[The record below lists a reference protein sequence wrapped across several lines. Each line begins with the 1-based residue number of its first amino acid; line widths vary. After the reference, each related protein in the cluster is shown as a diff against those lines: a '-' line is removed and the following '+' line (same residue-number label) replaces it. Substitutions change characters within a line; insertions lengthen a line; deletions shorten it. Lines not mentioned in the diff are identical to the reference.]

1 MDLTAINS
9 AIDAAYADAL
19 ANGGQG
25 AMPQTIAPNVTLQTD
40 TYVAPDGPGFRVVAR
55 ITVPEANY
63 TAVRVKNHGP
73 DTASERDWPSEGIED
88 AAQAHVARRIQ
99 AGADFVSRSG
109 FDADRKV
116 ILLNKLLKAK
126 EENTVANFPKLTALY
141 SWMETVQSMAVI
153 GQPSFPKGFPKAPHT
168 FEEVIKE

>member
-19 ANGGQG
+19 VNGGQ
-25 AMPQTIAPNVTLQTD
+25 MTLPQTIAQNVTLRID
-40 TYVAPDGPGFRVVAR
+40 SYVAPGGSGFRVVACVV
-55 ITVPEANY
+55 VPEANY

-73 DTASERDWPSEGIED
+73 DTDSEREWPSEGIEA
-88 AAQAHVARRIQ
+88 AAQAHVARCIE
-99 AGADFVSRSG
+99 AGADFVNRSG

-126 EENTVANFPKLTALY
+126 QDGTVADFPKLTALY
-141 SWMETVQSMAVI
+141 VWMETVQAMAVS
-153 GQPSFPKGFPKAPHT
+153 GQTFFPKAPHT